1 MMKIITKIMI
11 LIAAIVM
18 TAGAMAQNSEKRI
31 KQPRE
36 TIKLGAMVGNKR
48 DSLENKKRRGLSQHL
63 IIPKGEWQLGA
74 QISHVSMSSDNSEYM
89 LLLKN
94 INANG
99 SMTKVAPFVAYSY
112 RDNRSIG
119 LRFQYTSA
127 SGNVQNGDLDLLN
140 EDLNFHIENVRADM
154 SSVQTAIYHRSYVGL
169 DNKGRIGLFSDI
181 MLGYT
186 SSKTKFIYDEETQD
200 TYTKTNQIKLSLHPG
215 IVVFAMNN
223 ISTHVSIGIGGVSYN
238 NTKYIKAGETI
249 GTRDYSKANF
259 KLDILDI
266 SIGMSI
272 HL

>member
-1 MMKIITKIMI
+1 MIKIITKITI
-11 LIAAIVM
+11 LITAIAIA
-18 TAGAMAQNSEKRI
+18 TGALAQNSEKQI
-31 KQPRE
+31 KQPRG
-36 TIKLGAMVGNKR
+36 TIKLGAEISKR
-48 DSLENKKRRGLSQHL
+48 DSLEKKDKRGLSQHL

-99 SMTKVAPFVAYSY
+99 SITKVAPFVAYSY
-112 RDNRSIG
+112 HDNRSIG

-127 SGNVQNGDLDLLN
+127 SGNVQDGDLDLLSD
-140 EDLNFHIENVRADM
+140 DLNFHVENIHADM
-154 SSVQTAIYHRSYVGL
+154 TSVQTAVYHRSYIGV

-186 SSKTKFIYDEETQD
+186 SSKTKFIYNEQTQD
-200 TYTKTNQIKLSLHPG
+200 TYTKTDQIKLSLHPG

-223 ISTHVSIGIGGVSYN
+223 ISTHVSMGIGGISYN
-238 NTKYIKAGETI
+238 HTKYIKNGETI

-259 KLDILDI
+259 RLDILDI
-266 SIGMSI
+266 SIGLSI

>member
-1 MMKIITKIMI
+1 MKIAIKISFLFAA
-11 LIAAIVM
+11 LIISVSS
-18 TAGAMAQNSEKRI
+18 MAQNYDLEYKHARL
-31 KQPRE
+31 P
-36 TIKLGAMVGNKR
+36 IKLGSEISNKA
-48 DSLENKKRRGLSQHL
+48 DSLDKKHRRGLSQYL
-63 IIPKGEWQLGA
+63 IIPKGEWQIGA

-99 SMTKVAPFVAYSY
+99 SITKVAPFVAYSY
-112 RDNRSIG
+112 HDNRSIG

-127 SGNVQNGDLDLLN
+127 SGNVQDGDLDLLSD
-140 EDLNFHIENVRADM
+140 DLNFHVENIHADM
-154 SSVQTAIYHRSYVGL
+154 TSVQTAVYHRSYIGL

-186 SSKTKFIYDEETQD
+186 SSKTKFIYNEQTQD
-200 TYTKTNQIKLSLHPG
+200 TYTKTDQIKLSLHPG

-223 ISTHVSIGIGGVSYN
+223 ISTHVSMGIGGISYN
-238 NTKYIKAGETI
+238 HTKYIKNGETI

-259 KLDILDI
+259 RLDILDI
-266 SIGMSI
+266 SIGLSI

>member
-1 MMKIITKIMI
+1 MMKAFFKI
-11 LIAAIVM
+11 LLLSVALL
-18 TAGAMAQNSEKRI
+18 TGAGAMAQDKPKREK
-31 KQPRE
+31 QQRE
-36 TIKLGAMVGNKR
+36 TIKLGGEINKA
-48 DSLENKKRRGLSQHL
+48 DSLGKKEKRGLSQHL

-89 LLLKN
+89 LLLNN

-99 SMTKVAPFVAYSY
+99 AMTKVAPFVAYSY

-119 LRFQYTSA
+119 MRFQYTSA
-127 SGNVQNGDLDLLN
+127 SGNVQSGDLSFLSDDLAFHV
-140 EDLNFHIENVRADM
+140 EDIHADM
-154 SSVQTAIYHRSYVGL
+154 SSVQTAIYHRSYIGL
-169 DNKGRIGLFSDI
+169 DSKGRIGLFSDI

-186 SSKTKFIYDEETQD
+186 NGRTRFIYNEHTQD
-200 TYTKTNQIKLSLHPG
+200 TYTKSNQVKLSLQPG

-238 NTKYIKAGETI
+238 NTKYVKNGEVI
-249 GTRDYSKANF
+249 RTRNFSKANF

-266 SIGMSI
+266 SIGLSI